1 MEINIDIAR
10 EDMENGV
17 ILEVSSL
24 MWKTIANDKTTLK
37 HINEKKATT
46 KYLSNLT
53 YKLKAMQPCLTMNM
67 T

>member
-10 EDMENGV
+10 EEMENGV

-37 HINEKKATT
+37 QINEKKATT
-46 KYLSNLT
+46 KYLSDLT
-53 YKLKAMQPCLTMNM
+53 Y
-67 T
+67 